1 VNLTWTAPTSGTP
14 TDYVVS
20 YSTSSTGTFTTYAD
34 GVSTTTSAVVSGLTN
49 GTTYYFKVAAVVGG
63 VTTGTNRVSGGVTP
77 ATTPGAPTGIWAYT
91 SGADVI
97 LYWSAPS
104 NNGGAEVNDYVVQYA
119 TSVSGPFST
128 FADGTTSYTG
138 ATITGLAGATE
149 YFFRVA
155 AANSMGSSSFAAA
168 LTTVTTTSCAD
179 GGTCAV
185 GDTGPAGG
193 KVIYARSTAI
203 ALPGLNETQ
212 TYKYIEAAP
221 TDLVTQG
228 TWTQVPWGCGYQPS
242 NPYSCEDMQ
251 TDVYDGNWHTGM
263 GYGYFN
269 TNAALIIPGLDAN
282 TAVSSAVN
290 EYTINSNGVQYS
302 DWYLPSKD
310 ELQAMSPLSQQLG
323 LTPSSYYWSSTEWE
337 SFPQYYSYV
346 LDVASGQMVY
356 FGKQNY
362 FYVRPVRYFG

>member
-1 VNLTWTAPTSGTP
+1 VT
-14 TDYVVS
+14 
-20 YSTSSTGTFTTYAD
+20 YSTSSTGTFTTYDD
-34 GVSTTTSAVVSGLTN
+34 GVSSTTSAVVSGLTN

-77 ATTPGAPTGIWAYT
+77 ATTPGAPTGIWAYA
-91 SGADVI
+91 SGADVT
-97 LYWSAPS
+97 LYWSAPAD
-104 NNGGAEVNDYVVQYA
+104 NGGAEVNDYVVQYA
-119 TSVSGPFST
+119 TSISGPFST
-128 FADGTTSYTG
+128 FADGTTSYNG

-155 AANSMGSSSFAAA
+155 AVNSAGSSSFAAA

-203 ALPGLNETQ
+203 VLPGLNETQ

-221 TDLVTQG
+221 TDIEIYGYPT
-228 TWTQVPWGCGYQPS
+228 VPWGCSYSLSSSG
-242 NPYSCEDMQ
+242 SCEDMQ

-263 GYGYFN
+263 GYGYFS
-269 TNAALIIPGLDAN
+269 TKAALNIPGLETN
-282 TAVSSAVN
+282 TAVKLTDSYYV
-290 EYTINSNGVQYS
+290 TNSNSVQYS

-310 ELQAMSPLSQQLG
+310 ELQAMWSLRQQLG
-323 LTPSSYYWSSTEWE
+323 LTSIPYSYYWSSTEWE
-337 SFPQYYSYV
+337 YVPQSYVYV
-346 LDVASGQMVY
+346 LDMADGQMIY
-356 FGKQNY
+356 TWKQNNY
-362 FYVRPVRYFG
+362 YVRPVRYFG